1 MLAATLVAYFAV
13 PQQFQKYALGLLL
26 LIQLGLYLRLRERH
40 VQSRDRY
47 AKDGA

>member
-1 MLAATLVAYFAV
+1 MLAATLGAYFAV
-13 PQQFQKYALGLLL
+13 PQPFQKYALGLLL

-40 VQSRDRY
+40 VQPRERY